1 MSKIVL
7 DRSKLLGFD
16 HVQNLEA
23 KVGKKPITTT
33 AGTPAR

>member
-16 HVQNLEA
+16 HAQNLQA
-23 KVGKKPITTT
+23 KVGKKPVT
-33 AGTPAR
+33 APAR